1 MLKTNPNFP
10 TAGPMKFHWDCSGPS
25 RAFEVYSRRDCYCW
39 DWFLSRW
46 PEMTWSPLSLPPPR
60 SGWSPRRSAPSAGL
74 PRLWTGSF
82 HRWRRAPGPRR
93 LLHLTTAAFLGWLKV
108 LLTLQTP
115 GKRTRATETPV
126 YFQLAHSKHA
136 RECLVN
142 CSKSAR
148 PAKHSRIQRGNEM

>member
-1 MLKTNPNFP
+1 MSLLTLTRVALPFKPHTHTELRLKYQHDSSFWKQIP
-10 TAGPMKFHWDCSGPS
+10 TSQQLDTWSLTEMVQDLQPALE
-25 RAFEVYSRRDCYCW
+25 AYSRRDCYCW
-39 DWFLSRW
+39 DWFLTRW

-82 HRWRRAPGPRR
+82 HRWRRAPDPRR

-115 GKRTRATETPV
+115 GKRR
-126 YFQLAHSKHA
+126 
-136 RECLVN
+136 R
-142 CSKSAR
+142 
-148 PAKHSRIQRGNEM
+148 